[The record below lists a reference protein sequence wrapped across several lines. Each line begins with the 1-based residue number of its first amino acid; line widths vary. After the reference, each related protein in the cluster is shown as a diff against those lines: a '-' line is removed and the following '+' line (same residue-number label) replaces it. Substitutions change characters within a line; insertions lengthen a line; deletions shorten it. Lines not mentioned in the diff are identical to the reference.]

1 MRLVIVA
8 ISLFFIKGEIECLV
22 FLQVDDIHLKGIQG
36 DAEISLVTLDR
47 IEKGYDCRL
56 STKRKILEAL
66 GLDFDDKNDVFPEN
80 N

>member
-1 MRLVIVA
+1 MEKEKTNNLKTIREKRL
-8 ISLFFIKGEIECLV
+8 ISKSELAR
-22 FLQVDDIHLKGIQG
+22 

-66 GLDFDDKNDVFPEN
+66 GLDFDEKNDVFPEN

>member
-1 MRLVIVA
+1 MEKEKTNNLKTIREKRL
-8 ISLFFIKGEIECLV
+8 ISKSELAR
-22 FLQVDDIHLKGIQG
+22 

>member
-1 MRLVIVA
+1 MEKEKTNNLKTIREKKL
-8 ISLFFIKGEIECLV
+8 ISKSELAR
-22 FLQVDDIHLKGIQG
+22 

-66 GLDFDDKNDVFPEN
+66 GLDFDDKDNVFPEN